1 MLTYLVA
8 ERDMARGGIVR
19 ARVAARPGACVV
31 YVEHVCLRWA
41 RDRGATRGD
50 SMGHGGRTGGARPDA
65 ERGAHRARG
74 RSSCRPHD
82 SSLADVPTRVCMA
95 DAVEWRAEIRV
106 RGAGQLARAVG
117 ACVGCC
123 CDRYLVS
130 NVLIGPIVRGLAV
143 REGLP
148 WEARMRTRCSYIIH
162 RVTATLSAGERVCA
176 SVS

>member
-1 MLTYLVA
+1 MSTPTLFARLCRTNDSARGRMLTYLVA

-50 SMGHGGRTGGARPDA
+50 AMGHGGRTGGARPDA

-106 RGAGQLARAVG
+106 RGAGQLRVG
-117 ACVGCC
+117 
-123 CDRYLVS
+123 
-130 NVLIGPIVRGLAV
+130 
-143 REGLP
+143 EGG
-148 WEARMRTRCSYIIH
+148 W
-162 RVTATLSAGERVCA
+162 RVCWLLLR
-176 SVS
+176 SVSCLECLDWPHCPWLGCT